1 MHLNKCI
8 ELLLNGNQLIKIE
21 TDTFQGLKSLEKLRL
36 TNNDISVIESGSFK
50 SLNEIK
56 ELYLSDNRL
65 TTLRKDAFGSIPL
78 ESLYL
83 YISGNPLHC
92 DRRMCWI
99 KQGEEDNW
107 IDAGIN
113 SYWGYPPQCAYGDWD
128 ELNCSVTGENSQR
141 LYLGSIH
148 TCDSLGVNH
157 CVNISV
163 HAIVKN

>member
-1 MHLNKCI
+1 MN
-8 ELLLNGNQLIKIE
+8 KIE
-21 TDTFQGLKSLEKLRL
+21 
-36 TNNDISVIESGSFK
+36 
-50 SLNEIK
+50 
-56 ELYLSDNRL
+56 ELYLSDNCL
-65 TTLRKDAFGSIPL
+65 TTLRKDAFASVLL
-78 ESLYL
+78 EKLNL

-113 SYWGYPPQCAYGDWD
+113 SYWGYPHCADGDWD
-128 ELNCSVTGENSQR
+128 ELNCSVAGENSQR
-141 LYLGSIH
+141 LNLGSIY

-163 HAIVKN
+163 HVIVKN